1 MTFKLNKKTEDL
13 IGIIIISIFIGL
25 VVGYAW
31 CYSQS
36 KINYELGFV
45 DGLNE
50 MSVLVKSEI
59 CEP

>member
-1 MTFKLNKKTEDL
+1 LNFKLNEKTEDL
-13 IGIIIISIFIGL
+13 IGIITISIAIGL
-25 VVGYAW
+25 IIGYAW

-36 KINYELGFV
+36 KINYELGFG